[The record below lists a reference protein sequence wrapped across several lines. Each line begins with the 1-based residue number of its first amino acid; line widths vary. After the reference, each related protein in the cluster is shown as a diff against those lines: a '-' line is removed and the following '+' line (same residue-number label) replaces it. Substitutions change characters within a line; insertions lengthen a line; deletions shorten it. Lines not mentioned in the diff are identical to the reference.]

1 MRRSKDPELLKAVAD
16 AHTAA
21 QESSRYADEAATQA
35 DELEEKLGALAVSM
49 EVHVMNKLEAKLKA
63 IGDMS
68 EAQYEA
74 AKELMAGHAGPQVV
88 VNTAIVDER
97 IDKRFE
103 DMEAMLREARDEGR
117 AEVFRELDGLG
128 RRSGS
133 DTDAIERG
141 LREGMEKGVLKGIE
155 MEKERRRRASIKYR
169 IRAAL
174 GWKTSSEK
182 KKAEAQRLEDLKG
195 AIKSREFSSPRVR
208 G

>member
-1 MRRSKDPELLKAVAD
+1 M
-16 AHTAA
+16 
-21 QESSRYADEAATQA
+21 
-35 DELEEKLGALAVSM
+35 
-49 EVHVMNKLEAKLKA
+49 
-63 IGDMS
+63 
-68 EAQYEA
+68 
-74 AKELMAGHAGPQVV
+74 
-88 VNTAIVDER
+88 
-97 IDKRFE
+97 
-103 DMEAMLREARDEGR
+103 
-117 AEVFRELDGLG
+117 FRELDGLG
-128 RRSGS
+128 RRQ
-133 DTDAIERG
+133 AIPTPSSG

>member
-1 MRRSKDPELLKAVAD
+1 
-16 AHTAA
+16 
-21 QESSRYADEAATQA
+21 
-35 DELEEKLGALAVSM
+35 
-49 EVHVMNKLEAKLKA
+49 
-63 IGDMS
+63 
-68 EAQYEA
+68 
-74 AKELMAGHAGPQVV
+74 MAGHAGPQVV

-174 GWKTSSEK
+174 CWKTSSEK